1 MFRETLPALLRDTP
15 PGEPA
20 LYLLGLTMSQP
31 GYRYTNPRAAG
42 ILHNEQLPSVL
53 SRAETK
59 T

>member
-1 MFRETLPALLRDTP
+1 MFRETLPAFLRDKP

-20 LYLLGLTMSQP
+20 LYLLGLTVSQP
-31 GYRYTNPRAAG
+31 GYRHTNPRAAG
-42 ILHNEQLPSVL
+42 ILRNEKLPSVL